1 MSSCY
6 FLCGIR
12 ETLETPDGGIVCLDW
27 FDNDTSTVYKDAASR
42 PTVLVLPGLTGES
55 FPATWSISELKLKSK
70 FSTVYS
76 MFRHSLRQG
85 ERVSQE
91 SFITSRLCHKVQTIY
106 TQALGFHGND
116 SFRYCAI
123 IVIQK
128 QWN

>member
-55 FPATWSISELKLKSK
+55 FPATWSASELKLNSK

-76 MFRHSLRQG
+76 NINKL
-85 ERVSQE
+85 
-91 SFITSRLCHKVQTIY
+91 L
-106 TQALGFHGND
+106 
-116 SFRYCAI
+116 
-123 IVIQK
+123 
-128 QWN
+128 